1 MCYTL
6 GMEDG
11 TFIVLQNRIV
21 PEIFI
26 HPDTLKQFSL

>member
-6 GMEDG
+6 GMVDG
-11 TFIVLQNRIV
+11 TLIVLQNRIV

-26 HPDTLKQFSL
+26 HPDTLTQFRL